1 VHCILYCTLQIGII
15 GQRIGT
21 GKESDVY
28 LAVDPLGNQVVL
40 KIHRLGRTSFR
51 NVRKKRDYFG
61 SAASSAHS
69 WLFLSRLS
77 ALKEYAF
84 MKALYDVDY
93 PTPTPIAHNRH
104 IVAMSLVRG
113 MPLYQIFPK
122 QLSVEQ
128 AADIYEQSIGM
139 AARLAQHGLVHCDLN
154 EFNVLVDLSGV
165 QSMATAG
172 DDPYVRHS
180 GQTVAPEKS
189 VGMLSKPAWEQS
201 LEAGDKVIEAMPEP
215 VARLAN
221 GEPKPIVTLIDFPQM
236 ISTKHPNAKEL
247 YDRDL
252 GCLRRFF
259 ELKLLCTIPDDLTA
273 GTVWESLVES
283 DSEAVDADK
292 LDAQLRASG
301 YSKDMKNDLELYYFN
316 ESTNIGIGEAVE
328 EGSEDEESGDA
339 DREDIND
346 AAGSND
352 ELEATPDTNELE
364 ATRETI
370 TKEIDRFNENEG
382 SDAEDGQVE
391 VEVANVILDDE
402 ELQSLTRDQLE
413 ERVKDRVRRQ
423 LEEQRRQSRKKN
435 AFRKG
440 NNNKTYV
447 KGKRVFL
454 DAGL

>member
-1 VHCILYCTLQIGII
+1 LFLQIGIT
-15 GQRIGT
+15 GQRVGT

-28 LAVDPLGNQVVL
+28 LAVDPSGTQCIL

-61 SAASSAHS
+61 KAGTSAHS

-84 MKALYDVDY
+84 MKALYDVGY

-104 IVAMSLVRG
+104 IVCMSLVRG

-165 QSMATAG
+165 QSMATAN

-180 GQTVAPEKS
+180 GQSVAPEKS
-189 VGMLSKPAWEQS
+189 VGMLSKQAWEQS
-201 LEAGDKVIEAMPEP
+201 MEAGDKVLEAMPEP
-215 VARLAN
+215 VARLTN

-236 ISTKHPNAKEL
+236 ISTKHPNAKE
-247 YDRDL
+247 YYERDL
-252 GCLRRFF
+252 SCLRRFF
-259 ELKLLCTIPDDLTA
+259 ELKLLCTIPDHLTA
-273 GTVWESLVES
+273 GTVWESLVQS
-283 DSEAVDADK
+283 DSEDVDAEQRLDK
-292 LDAQLRASG
+292 ELRASG
-301 YSKDMKNDLELYYFN
+301 YSKDMKQDLELYYFN
-316 ESTNIGIGEAVE
+316 NNESSPNGISTPVE
-328 EGSEDEESGDA
+328 EGSDDEESDDEDEEDT
-339 DREDIND
+339 DD
-346 AAGSND
+346 AAVEIRSNDSDD
-352 ELEATPDTNELE
+352 ELEATP
-364 ATRETI
+364 ETI
-370 TKEIDRFNENEG
+370 AKEIDQFNENAG
-382 SDAEDGQVE
+382 SVAEDGQVE
-391 VEVANVILDDE
+391 VEVANLLLDDE

-423 LEEQRRQSRKKN
+423 LEEQRRKSRKQN

-447 KGKRVFL
+447 KGKRVMTDTGF
-454 DAGL
+454 

>member
-1 VHCILYCTLQIGII
+1 
-15 GQRIGT
+15 
-21 GKESDVY
+21 
-28 LAVDPLGNQVVL
+28 L

-61 SAASSAHS
+61 PAASSAHS

-84 MKALYDVDY
+84 MKALYDVGY

-201 LEAGDKVIEAMPEP
+201 LEAGDKVVEAMPEP
-215 VARLAN
+215 VARLEN

-283 DSEAVDADK
+283 DSDAVDAEK

-316 ESTNIGIGEAVE
+316 ESTTIRISEAVE
-328 EGSEDEESGDA
+328 EGSEDEESGDE

-346 AAGSND
+346 AADDSD
-352 ELEATPDTNELE
+352 EELEATLETNEL
-364 ATRETI
+364 AASRETI

-382 SDAEDGQVE
+382 SVAEDGQVE

-402 ELQSLTRDQLE
+402 ELQSLSRDQLE